1 MGNLNVSILDTP
13 SGKYL
18 VYSSADGM
26 GRILL
31 TEGIHE
37 KPVIE
42 ASRLILS
49 ASVGT
54 SVLDLGAN
62 IGSYTIPLAKR
73 FPGLNFFC
81 FEIQRNVFYQLC
93 GNIFLNGLM
102 NVRAFNKGVSSTSGE
117 IEIPEIDYSKC
128 WNVGGYSIDQ
138 TALSADRVDFPSESI
153 IGSVPAEVSTLDSFE
168 TSIKN
173 IALIKIDVEGHEIEV
188 LKGALNII
196 EANGFPPIIFECW
209 PFDWFE
215 EKKTEIFEYF
225 NKIGYTNIS
234 PDIGSYNYLAQS
246 PESDH
251 PGVILN

>member
-93 GNIFLNGLM
+93 GNIF
-102 NVRAFNKGVSSTSGE
+102 
-117 IEIPEIDYSKC
+117 
-128 WNVGGYSIDQ
+128 
-138 TALSADRVDFPSESI
+138 
-153 IGSVPAEVSTLDSFE
+153 
-168 TSIKN
+168 
-173 IALIKIDVEGHEIEV
+173 
-188 LKGALNII
+188 
-196 EANGFPPIIFECW
+196 
-209 PFDWFE
+209 
-215 EKKTEIFEYF
+215 
-225 NKIGYTNIS
+225 
-234 PDIGSYNYLAQS
+234 
-246 PESDH
+246 
-251 PGVILN
+251 